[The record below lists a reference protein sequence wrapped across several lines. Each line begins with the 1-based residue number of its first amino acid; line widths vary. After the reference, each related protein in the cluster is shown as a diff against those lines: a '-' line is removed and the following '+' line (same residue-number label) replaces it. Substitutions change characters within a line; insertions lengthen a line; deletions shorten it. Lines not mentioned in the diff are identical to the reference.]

1 MKKVFASLTA
11 IAMLGVLVVAPGA
24 MAQDKTIE
32 GQVMSVDPTGKSV
45 TLQDGTKLSIP
56 ETVKFTQADL
66 KPGAK
71 VKAAYQEKDGQK
83 VLTNLEIAK

>member
-1 MKKVFASLTA
+1 MKALFAGLTA
-11 IAMLGVLVVAPGA
+11 IAMLGVLAVAPGV

-32 GQVMSVDPTGKSV
+32 GQVMTVDPAGKSV
-45 TLQDGTKLSIP
+45 TLQDGTKLMIP
-56 ETVKFTQADL
+56 ETVKYTQADL

-83 VLTNLEIAK
+83 ILTTLEVAK

>member
-1 MKKVFASLTA
+1 MKALFASLTA
-11 IAMLGVLVVAPGA
+11 IAMLGVRAVAPGV

-32 GQVMSVDPTGKSV
+32 GQVMAVDPAGKSL
-45 TLQDGTKLSIP
+45 TLQDGTKLTIP
-56 ETVKFTQADL
+56 ETVKVQTDL

-83 VLTNLEIAK
+83 ILTNLEVAK

>member
-1 MKKVFASLTA
+1 MKAVFASLTA
-11 IAMLGVLVVAPGA
+11 IAMLGVLAVAPGV

-32 GQVMSVDPTGKSV
+32 GQVMAVDPAGKSL
-45 TLQDGTKLSIP
+45 TLQDGTKLTIP
-56 ETVKFTQADL
+56 ETVKVQTDL

-83 VLTNLEIAK
+83 ILTNLEVAK

>member
-1 MKKVFASLTA
+1 MKALFASLTA
-11 IAMLGVLVVAPGA
+11 IAMLGVLVVAPGV

-32 GQVMSVDPTGKSV
+32 GQVMAVDPAGKSL
-45 TLQDGTKLSIP
+45 TLQDGTKLTIP
-56 ETVKFTQADL
+56 ETVKVQDL

-83 VLTNLEIAK
+83 ILTDLQVAK

>member
-1 MKKVFASLTA
+1 MKALFASLTA
-11 IAMLGVLVVAPGA
+11 IAMLGVLTVAPGV

-32 GQVMSVDPTGKSV
+32 GQVMAVDPTGKSL
-45 TLQDGTKLSIP
+45 TLQDGTKLMIP
-56 ETVKFTQADL
+56 ETVKLSQTDL

-83 VLTNLEIAK
+83 ILTNLEVAK